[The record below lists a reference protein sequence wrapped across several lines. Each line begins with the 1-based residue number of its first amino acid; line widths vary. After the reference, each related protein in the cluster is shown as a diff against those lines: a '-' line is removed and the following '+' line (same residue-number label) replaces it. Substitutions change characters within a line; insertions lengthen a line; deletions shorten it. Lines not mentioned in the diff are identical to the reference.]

1 MMEEQEFTKLLA
13 QFLRQYSAF
22 GGELTVDRV
31 GLAPGSVGLFPGG
44 RSEKLLR
51 RSILNRCLYRSTW
64 QFVLRYRA
72 VSGEDAA
79 RRLEQFALWA
89 QDRSDRGLCPVFG
102 GDTRITTGKISL
114 ADPRADGCGLYEIG
128 LTVTATVG
136 R

>member
-1 MMEEQEFTKLLA
+1 MMEEQEFTKLLT

-44 RSEKLLR
+44 WSEKLLR
-51 RSILNRCLYRSTW
+51 RDILGQSLYDCTW
-64 QFVLRYRA
+64 HFTLRYRA
-72 VSGEDAA
+72 VSGKDAA
-79 RRLEQFALWA
+79 TRLEQFALWL

-102 GDTRITTGKISL
+102 GDTRITTGKSRL
-114 ADPRADGCGLYEIG
+114 ADARTDGCDLYEIG